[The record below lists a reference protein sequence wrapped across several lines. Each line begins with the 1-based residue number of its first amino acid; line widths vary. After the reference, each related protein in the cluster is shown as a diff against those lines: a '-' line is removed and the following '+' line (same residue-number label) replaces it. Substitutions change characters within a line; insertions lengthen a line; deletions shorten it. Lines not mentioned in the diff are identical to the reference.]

1 MVKLLRYLIT
11 ITALFVLC
19 TCIFLAVKT
28 FVNYFEE
35 QSLDEST
42 GFIIVGK
49 DSGGKLSSGGR
60 TDFIVTLK
68 KNEEDGFE
76 IVSIPRDTLV
86 KVEGEEHKINSI
98 YLSYGIDVLAETIKE
113 LINVDLIAGHMMLDF
128 ETVIELTEFT
138 GPIDVFVEDAM
149 HHDDFQQD
157 LHIHFEK
164 GYHKL
169 KGEQLLNYLRFRSD
183 SEGDLG
189 RIERQKDVLMKL
201 VQKVFSLDIK
211 NMYRTA
217 SFITNETENEFDF
230 VPLIS
235 LMYSFVTNKSGLT
248 INTLPYTIDENGN
261 IIPIVESP
269 VIAEEKEP
277 RILIINNIPDFS
289 RYGNFSQIVKG
300 QWRKRTGLEVL
311 TCDKIP
317 ELEIFEKRKTYAFLN
332 NENFELTQMFKT
344 AQPYHSAEYF
354 ITYELEG
361 LGLYYRLREWIA
373 DQNIYFD
380 YFDAIILLGVS
391 QS

>member
-19 TCIFLAVKT
+19 TCIFHTVKS

-35 QSLDEST
+35 QGLDESA

-68 KNEEDGFE
+68 KNEEDEFE
-76 IVSIPRDTLV
+76 IVSIPRDTLI
-86 KVEGEEHKINSI
+86 KVEGKEHKINSI

-113 LINVDLIAGHMMLDF
+113 LVNVDVIAGYMILDF
-128 ETVIELTEFT
+128 ETVIEITEFT
-138 GPIDVFVEDAM
+138 GPIDVLVKDAM

-189 RIERQKDVLMKL
+189 RIERQKDVLIKL
-201 VQKVFSLDIK
+201 VQKAFSLDIK

-217 SFITNETENEFDF
+217 SFIMNETENEFDF
-230 VPLIS
+230 LPLIS
-235 LMYSFVTNKSGLT
+235 LMYSFVTNKSALT
-248 INTLPYTIDENGN
+248 INTLPYRIDVNGN
-261 IIPIVESP
+261 VIPIVESP
-269 VIAEEKEP
+269 VIDEEPEP
-277 RILIINNIPDFS
+277 RILIINNIPNFS

-300 QWRKRTGLEVL
+300 QWRKRTGFGVL

-317 ELEIFEKRKTYAFLN
+317 ELEIFETRKTYAFLN
-332 NENFELTQMFKT
+332 NESFDLAKMFKT
-344 AQPYHSAEYF
+344 AQPYHNAEYF
-354 ITYELEG
+354 VTYELEG

-380 YFDAIILLGVS
+380 YFDAVIMLGVS

>member
-11 ITALFVLC
+11 ITALFVLSS
-19 TCIFLAVKT
+19 CIFFTVKS

-35 QSLDEST
+35 QSLDESA

-68 KNEEDGFE
+68 KNEEDEFE

-113 LINVDLIAGHMMLDF
+113 LVNVSVIAGYMILDF
-128 ETVIELTEFT
+128 ETVIEITEFT
-138 GPIDVFVEDAM
+138 GPIDVLVEDAM

-217 SFITNETENEFDF
+217 SFIMNETDNEFDF

-248 INTLPYTIDENGN
+248 INTLPYKIDENGN
-261 IIPIVESP
+261 VIPIVERP
-269 VIAEEKEP
+269 MVDEEKEP

-300 QWRKRTGLEVL
+300 QWRKRTGFEVL

-317 ELEIFEKRKTYAFLN
+317 ELEIFETRKTYAFLN
-332 NENFELTQMFKT
+332 NESFDLTEKFKK

-354 ITYELEG
+354 ATFELEG

-373 DQNIYFD
+373 DQNIYYD